1 MNKKPNLKDVAK
13 VAGVSAITVSRVL
26 SNPDKVSEKLR
37 AKVEQAVHEI
47 GYIRNHAASALA
59 SRRRCDSGYHSVII

>member
-26 SNPDKVSEKLR
+26 SNPDKVSEK
-37 AKVEQAVHEI
+37 
-47 GYIRNHAASALA
+47 AASK
-59 SRRRCDSGYHSVII
+59 S